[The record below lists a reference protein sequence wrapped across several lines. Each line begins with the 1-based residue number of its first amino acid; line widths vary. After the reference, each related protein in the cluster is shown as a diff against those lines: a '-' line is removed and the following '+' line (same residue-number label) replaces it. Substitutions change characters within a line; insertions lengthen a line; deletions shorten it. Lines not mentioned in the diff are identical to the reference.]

1 MAAVQVMSA
10 KEKEDDDIM
19 RQIFHGVAMR
29 TAGVR
34 GASKVLVQGEIYHLC
49 PACVYKGIPDADEAE
64 QPESQFI
71 PYDEELPCLTTSELT
86 GFRPEVLLDCG
97 AIPITQ
103 DSCPEL
109 LTADPDIWIAMC
121 KKAPSGDP
129 GMLLLKKQ
137 EQTGV
142 LEILREEPF
151 PDASFFHTMPLK
163 LSSIPSEVASTLVD
177 YKTTLARFT
186 SDIRR
191 AKLKDVLVL
200 MMRSATGM
208 LYVTTNMATEPKTLD
223 NVFSPVTGL
232 TYCGDGWD
240 DKLKS
245 FKNLVRKKGVKKMK
259 GLPNPTIGRNAKAAP
274 LPPPKAHTEEPAEA
288 DGIPMGEAADTVAA
302 AKIAVPLPKPVSK
315 PEAEVEPEQPA
326 AAELAKEVP
335 DTDQEVNEAMEQ
347 AQQTE
352 PENVQDTSQEVT
364 AQPDAVE
371 DNKGEETEQ
380 LPQSAVEQP
389 KEQKRQRR
397 RKEPSKVGFD
407 FTEVLE
413 YTSSPV
419 DDIQAEDIEKAEA
432 EMRNLRDLMIAASRR
447 MANIALKITE
457 TSKDAVIS
465 MAKVQE
471 LLGGRK

>member
-19 RQIFHGVAMR
+19 RQIFHGIAMR

-49 PACVYKGIPDADEAE
+49 PACVYKGIPDAAEAE
-64 QPESQFI
+64 QPESKFI
-71 PYDEELPCLTTSELT
+71 QYDEELPCLTTSELT

-109 LTADPDIWIAMC
+109 LTADPDIWITMC
-121 KKAPSGDP
+121 RKAPSGEP

-151 PDASFFHTMPLK
+151 PAASFFHTLPLR

-186 SDIRR
+186 SEIRR
-191 AKLKDVLVL
+191 AKLKDVVVL

-208 LYVTTNMATEPKTLD
+208 LYVTMNTATEPKSLD
-223 NVFSPVTGL
+223 HVFSPATGL

-274 LPPPKAHTEEPAEA
+274 LPPPKTHKEEPA
-288 DGIPMGEAADTVAA
+288 DDDCIPMGEVADAVAA
-302 AKIAVPLPKPVSK
+302 SRIAVPIPKPVTAPAQ
-315 PEAEVEPEQPA
+315 PETPA
-326 AAELAKEVP
+326 AADLAKEVQ
-335 DTDQEVNEAMEQ
+335 DDDKEVNEAMEQ

-352 PENVQDTSQEVT
+352 PDIVQEAAQEATV
-364 AQPDAVE
+364 QPDDAEGVKVE
-371 DNKGEETEQ
+371 APEPASQ
-380 LPQSAVEQP
+380 PAVEQP

-457 TSKDAVIS
+457 TSKDAVVS

>member
-1 MAAVQVMSA
+1 M
-10 KEKEDDDIM
+10 I
-19 RQIFHGVAMR
+19 R
-29 TAGVR
+29 
-34 GASKVLVQGEIYHLC
+34 
-49 PACVYKGIPDADEAE
+49 E
-64 QPESQFI
+64 Q
-71 PYDEELPCLTTSELT
+71 DEELPCLTTSELT

-97 AIPITQ
+97 AIPITE

-109 LTADPDIWIAMC
+109 LTADPDIWITMC
-121 KKAPSGDP
+121 RKAPSGEP

-137 EQTGV
+137 GQTGV

-151 PDASFFHTMPLK
+151 PEASFFHTLPLR

-186 SDIRR
+186 SEIRR
-191 AKLKDVLVL
+191 AKLKDVVVL
-200 MMRSATGM
+200 MLRSATGM
-208 LYVTTNMATEPKTLD
+208 LYVTTNTTTAPKSLD
-223 NVFSPVTGL
+223 HVFNPATGL

-274 LPPPKAHTEEPAEA
+274 LPPPKTHTEEPAEV
-288 DGIPMGEAADTVAA
+288 DSIPMGEIADAVAA
-302 AKIAVPLPKPVSK
+302 TKIAVSIPKPVTAPAQ
-315 PEAEVEPEQPA
+315 PEAPA
-326 AAELAKEVP
+326 AALAKEVQ
-335 DTDQEVNEAMEQ
+335 DDDKEVNEAMEQ

-352 PENVQDTSQEVT
+352 PDIAQDTAQEVMV
-364 AQPDAVE
+364 QPGAVE
-371 DNKGEETEQ
+371 DVKVEAPEQ
-380 LPQSAVEQP
+380 TSQPAVEQP

-419 DDIQAEDIEKAEA
+419 DDIQVEDIEKAEA

-457 TSKDAVIS
+457 TSKDAVVS

-471 LLGGRK
+471 LIGGRK

>member
-1 MAAVQVMSA
+1 
-10 KEKEDDDIM
+10 
-19 RQIFHGVAMR
+19 
-29 TAGVR
+29 
-34 GASKVLVQGEIYHLC
+34 
-49 PACVYKGIPDADEAE
+49 
-64 QPESQFI
+64 
-71 PYDEELPCLTTSELT
+71 
-86 GFRPEVLLDCG
+86 
-97 AIPITQ
+97 
-103 DSCPEL
+103 
-109 LTADPDIWIAMC
+109 
-121 KKAPSGDP
+121 
-129 GMLLLKKQ
+129 MLLLKKQ

-151 PDASFFHTMPLK
+151 PDASFFHTMPLR

-177 YKTTLARFT
+177 YKTNLARFT
-186 SDIRR
+186 SEIRR
-191 AKLKDVLVL
+191 AKLKDVIVL
-200 MMRSATGM
+200 MLRSATGM
-208 LYVTTNMATEPKTLD
+208 LYVTTSTATAPKSLD
-223 NVFSPVTGL
+223 HVFNPATGL

-274 LPPPKAHTEEPAEA
+274 LPPPKTHKEEPAEA
-288 DGIPMGEAADTVAA
+288 DRIPMGEVADAVAA
-302 AKIAVPLPKPVSK
+302 TRIAVPIPKPVTAPAQ
-315 PEAEVEPEQPA
+315 PETPA
-326 AAELAKEVP
+326 AAALTKEVQDD
-335 DTDQEVNEAMEQ
+335 DTEVNEAMEQ

-352 PENVQDTSQEVT
+352 PDISQDTAQETTV
-364 AQPDAVE
+364 QPDDAEGV
-371 DNKGEETEQ
+371 KVAAPEQ
-380 LPQSAVEQP
+380 ASQSAVEQP

-419 DDIQAEDIEKAEA
+419 DDIQAEDIEKAET

>member
-71 PYDEELPCLTTSELT
+71 QYDEELPCLTTSELT

-109 LTADPDIWIAMC
+109 LTADPDIWITMC
-121 KKAPSGDP
+121 RKAPSGEP
-129 GMLLLKKQ
+129 GMLILKKQ
-137 EQTGV
+137 GQTGI

-151 PDASFFHTMPLK
+151 PEASFFHTLPLR

-177 YKTTLARFT
+177 YKTTLSRFT
-186 SDIRR
+186 SEIRR
-191 AKLKDVLVL
+191 AKLKDVVVL
-200 MMRSATGM
+200 MLRSATGM
-208 LYVTTNMATEPKTLD
+208 LYVTMHTATEPKSLD
-223 NVFSPVTGL
+223 HVFNPATGL

-259 GLPNPTIGRNAKAAP
+259 GLPNPTTAIGRNAKAAP
-274 LPPPKAHTEEPAEA
+274 LPPPKTHTEEPAEV
-288 DGIPMGEAADTVAA
+288 DSIPMGEVADAVAA
-302 AKIAVPLPKPVSK
+302 TRLAVSIPKPVTAPAQ
-315 PEAEVEPEQPA
+315 PEVPA
-326 AAELAKEVP
+326 AADLAKEVQ
-335 DTDQEVNEAMEQ
+335 DDDKEVNEAMEQ
-347 AQQTE
+347 AQQAE
-352 PENVQDTSQEVT
+352 PDTAQEVT
-364 AQPDAVE
+364 VQSEAVE
-371 DNKGEETEQ
+371 DVKVEEPEQ
-380 LPQSAVEQP
+380 VSQAVVEQP

-419 DDIQAEDIEKAEA
+419 DDIRAEDIEKAEA

>member
-71 PYDEELPCLTTSELT
+71 QYDEELPCLTTSEIT

-121 KKAPSGDP
+121 RKAPSGDP

-137 EQTGV
+137 EQTDV
-142 LEILREEPF
+142 LEILREETF
-151 PDASFFHTMPLK
+151 PEASFFHTLPLR

-186 SDIRR
+186 SEIRR
-191 AKLKDVLVL
+191 AKLKDVIVL

-208 LYVTTNMATEPKTLD
+208 LYVTTNVATGPKTLD

-240 DKLKS
+240 DKTKT

-274 LPPPKAHTEEPAEA
+274 LPPPKTHTEEPAEA
-288 DGIPMGEAADTVAA
+288 DGIPMGEVADAVAA
-302 AKIAVPLPKPVSK
+302 TKIAVSIPKPVTAPAQ
-315 PEAEVEPEQPA
+315 PEAPA
-326 AAELAKEVP
+326 AADLAKEVQ
-335 DTDQEVNEAMEQ
+335 DDDKEVNEAMEQ
-347 AQQTE
+347 AQQAE
-352 PENVQDTSQEVT
+352 PDTAQDTAQEATV
-364 AQPDAVE
+364 QPDDAEGVKVAAPEQVSQAV
-371 DNKGEETEQ
+371 
-380 LPQSAVEQP
+380 VEQS

-407 FTEVLE
+407 FTEVIE

>member
-71 PYDEELPCLTTSELT
+71 QYDEELPCLTTSELT

-121 KKAPSGDP
+121 RKAPSGEP

-137 EQTGV
+137 GQTGI
-142 LEILREEPF
+142 LDILREEPF
-151 PDASFFHTMPLK
+151 PEASFFHTLPLR

-186 SDIRR
+186 SEIRR
-191 AKLKDVLVL
+191 AKLKDVVVL
-200 MMRSATGM
+200 MLRSATGM
-208 LYVTTNMATEPKTLD
+208 LYVTTNVATGPKTLD

-274 LPPPKAHTEEPAEA
+274 LPPPKTHTEEPAEA
-288 DGIPMGEAADTVAA
+288 DRIPMGEAADAVAA
-302 AKIAVPLPKPVSK
+302 TRIAVPIPKPVTAPAQ
-315 PEAEVEPEQPA
+315 PEPPA
-326 AAELAKEVP
+326 AADLVKEVQ
-335 DTDQEVNEAMEQ
+335 DDDKEVNEAMEQ

-352 PENVQDTSQEVT
+352 PDSAQDTAQEAMV
-364 AQPDAVE
+364 QPDDAEDVKVE
-371 DNKGEETEQ
+371 APEQ
-380 LPQSAVEQP
+380 ASQSAVEQP

>member
-64 QPESQFI
+64 QQESQFI
-71 PYDEELPCLTTSELT
+71 QYDEDLPCLTTSELT

-109 LTADPDIWIAMC
+109 LTADPDIWITMC
-121 KKAPSGDP
+121 RKAPSGKP

-137 EQTGV
+137 EQTGS

-151 PDASFFHTMPLK
+151 PEASFFHTLPLR

-186 SDIRR
+186 SEIRR
-191 AKLKDVLVL
+191 AKLKDVVVL

-208 LYVTTNMATEPKTLD
+208 LYVTMNTATEPKSLD
-223 NVFSPVTGL
+223 HVFNPATGL

-240 DKLKS
+240 DKTKT

-274 LPPPKAHTEEPAEA
+274 LPPPKTHTEEPAEV
-288 DGIPMGEAADTVAA
+288 DSIPMGEIADAVAA
-302 AKIAVPLPKPVSK
+302 TRIAVSIPKPVTAPAQ
-315 PEAEVEPEQPA
+315 PESPA
-326 AAELAKEVP
+326 AADLAKEVQ
-335 DTDQEVNEAMEQ
+335 DDDKEVNEAMEQ
-347 AQQTE
+347 AQQAE
-352 PENVQDTSQEVT
+352 PDTAQEVT
-364 AQPDAVE
+364 VQSEAVE
-371 DNKGEETEQ
+371 DVKIEELEQ
-380 LPQSAVEQP
+380 VSQSAVEQP

-419 DDIQAEDIEKAEA
+419 DDIRAEDIEKAEA

-457 TSKDAVIS
+457 SSKDAVIS